1 LEVGLGGSSWTVD
14 QVKEL
19 RARLCATETDLTE
32 RLGRE
37 VTSLHAETR
46 RTEDICMATGL
57 RVRYETLGPDSLDH
71 ILA

>member
-1 LEVGLGGSSWTVD
+1 MDLE

-19 RARLCATETDLTE
+19 RARLWVSETDFRE

-37 VTSLHAETR
+37 VTSLKAETM
-46 RTEDICMATGL
+46 RTETLCVASVL
-57 RVRYETLGPDSLDH
+57 RVRYQTFGPDSWDL